1 MTIVNILIFILIL
14 GVIVFIHE
22 LGHFIFSKKFGI
34 HVYEFSIGMGP
45 KIHSF
50 RRKNDET
57 EYFVRALP
65 IGGYVKLAG
74 EEIEDDKSIPKSK
87 KLQGKTFPQRF
98 IVMAAGATFNFIL
111 SFILIFLMGILYGAN
126 SQSPYV
132 GNLKEGYNAVNSELK
147 KDDKILQ
154 VGNKKVNT
162 TDDLILILYDN
173 NFIKD
178 GVTFKVEDT
187 KNNIKEVFLVPT
199 KENINDNERYIFG
212 FEIGVKKTRNIV
224 DIIKYP
230 FVEFYNNIRSMVK
243 ILNNL
248 FTGKLGLNN
257 LAGPIGIYSTVE
269 ASVKSGFE
277 SVLSLIILLGINVG
291 FINLLPFPAFDGGR
305 IVFLIIEKLRK
316 KPMSVKIENTVNALG
331 LILLLILM
339 LLVSINDVGKLIGR

>member
-1 MTIVNILIFILIL
+1 MTIINILIFILIL

-230 FVEFYNNIRSMVK
+230 FVEFYNNIRSMIK
-243 ILNNL
+243 ILSNL

>member
-230 FVEFYNNIRSMVK
+230 FVEFYNNIRSMIK
-243 ILNNL
+243 ILSNL

>member
-1 MTIVNILIFILIL
+1 MTIINILIFILIL

-22 LGHFIFSKKFGI
+22 LGHFIFSKRFGI

-230 FVEFYNNIRSMVK
+230 FVEFYNNIRSMIK
-243 ILNNL
+243 ILSNL